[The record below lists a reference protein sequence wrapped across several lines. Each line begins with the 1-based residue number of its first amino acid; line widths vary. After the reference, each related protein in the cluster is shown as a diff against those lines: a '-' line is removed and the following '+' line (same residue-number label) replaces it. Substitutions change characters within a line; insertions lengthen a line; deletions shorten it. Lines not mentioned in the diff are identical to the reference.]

1 MLHRLT
7 GLLHPEWDLRLGPG
21 GDAPARSRGERG
33 VRLSGEARSGRVSG
47 GAPVEEAVRCGYDGA
62 QLIGTLLVGRC
73 ALSTLRGASLEGP
86 RAEAGATL
94 LSCDLEGA
102 SLEDGALEGLEA
114 HGCSLREAALKHT
127 RLGGLH
133 LCDLYGADLV
143 SVRFERALASDFT
156 AARLVDCDLSGA
168 DLRGSVF
175 RRAELRGCTLA
186 GARVEGAD
194 FAGARGLSAEE
205 RRDLLARGAR
215 FRGAALTTALARLL
229 PGADPLG
236 LDRAAGAVRW
246 GAIGGGLALAL
257 GAALLVMTP
266 PRAPGAPAIPGALKR
281 SATEAERER
290 TQQALAVV
298 RARLKQ
304 AHEVME
310 AGGAVNRSWPTI
322 SEFSENRFD
331 LDGDG
336 PGETYDRLFPDG
348 VPENYLTES
357 QGTVLPYCN
366 DVPDQGTLSGVDAD
380 WHYCELTGRVFAS
393 AGHTGEA
400 TLEW

>member
-1 MLHRLT
+1 
-7 GLLHPEWDLRLGPG
+7 
-21 GDAPARSRGERG
+21 
-33 VRLSGEARSGRVSG
+33 
-47 GAPVEEAVRCGYDGA
+47 
-62 QLIGTLLVGRC
+62 
-73 ALSTLRGASLEGP
+73 
-86 RAEAGATL
+86 
-94 LSCDLEGA
+94 
-102 SLEDGALEGLEA
+102 
-114 HGCSLREAALKHT
+114 
-127 RLGGLH
+127 
-133 LCDLYGADLV
+133 
-143 SVRFERALASDFT
+143 
-156 AARLVDCDLSGA
+156 
-168 DLRGSVF
+168 
-175 RRAELRGCTLA
+175 
-186 GARVEGAD
+186 
-194 FAGARGLSAEE
+194 
-205 RRDLLARGAR
+205 
-215 FRGAALTTALARLL
+215 
-229 PGADPLG
+229 
-236 LDRAAGAVRW
+236 
-246 GAIGGGLALAL
+246 
-257 GAALLVMTP
+257 
-266 PRAPGAPAIPGALKR
+266 
-281 SATEAERER
+281 
-290 TQQALAVV
+290 VV